1 MQGVGMAWF
10 GAPSLLSF
18 RNVPPMPVSSLHRR
32 VRGRLT
38 LACLLLPCVALGLSG
53 CGNDGRNSADGSAV
67 PVVTSII
74 GDTVPTGSAAGSG
87 RPTSTTSA
95 GGAPGSV
102 PRGYGE
108 AEAPIEVPA
117 TPQAVI
123 GPDAPAVE
131 DAARGFLNVFWAG
144 GARTYGQLADQLAP
158 FATEKVLA
166 EFRQPPRSER
176 AVAEQ
181 PVTDPSVQVTEALD
195 ATATAVGRGTTT
207 TGTRQASVWR
217 TLALV
222 KDEAGAW
229 KVDGVR

>member
-1 MQGVGMAWF
+1 
-10 GAPSLLSF
+10 
-18 RNVPPMPVSSLHRR
+18 MPVSSPHRR

-38 LACLLLPCVALGLSG
+38 FACLLLPSVALGLSG
-53 CGNDGRNSADGSAV
+53 CGDDGRRSADGSAV

-74 GDTVPTGSAAGSG
+74 GDTVPAGSVPGAG
-87 RPTSTTSA
+87 RATSTTSA
-95 GGAPGSV
+95 GGASGGV

-108 AEAPIEVPA
+108 SEAPIEVPA

-123 GPDAPAVE
+123 GPDAPAVAE
-131 DAARGFLNVFWAG
+131 AARGFLSIFWAG

-166 EFRQPPRSER
+166 EFRQPPRSDR

-181 PVTDPSVQVTEALD
+181 PVADPSVEVKEALD
-195 ATATAVGRGTTT
+195 TTATAVGRGTTT

-217 TLALV
+217 TLLLV

-229 KVDGVR
+229 KVDAVR